1 MLFSTD
7 ALVGALVLL
16 NSRLKSS
23 SDGSK
28 YAVTSIKFDGI
39 STKFIA
45 RYIRVV
51 NATETTEGDIFF
63 RVTGKNR
70 ITAFIQIDD
79 NLSIE

>member
-23 SDGSK
+23 PDGSK
-28 YAVTSIKFDGI
+28 YAVTSIKFDGM

-45 RYIRVV
+45 RYTRVV

-63 RVTGKNR
+63 RVIGGNR

-79 NLSIE
+79 NLSVE

>member
-1 MLFSTD
+1 M
-7 ALVGALVLL
+7 
-16 NSRLKSS
+16 
-23 SDGSK
+23 
-28 YAVTSIKFDGI
+28 

-45 RYIRVV
+45 RYTRVV

>member
-1 MLFSTD
+1 MSFSTD
-7 ALVGALVLL
+7 ALVEALVLL

-23 SDGSK
+23 PDGSK

-45 RYIRVV
+45 RYTRVV
-51 NATETTEGDIFF
+51 NATEATEGDIFF
-63 RVTGKNR
+63 RVFGRNR
-70 ITAFIQIDD
+70 LTAFIQIVD

>member
-16 NSRLKSS
+16 NSKLKSL
-23 SDGSK
+23 SDISI
-28 YAVTSIKFDGI
+28 YTVTSIRFDGMPTKFKARYTRII
-39 STKFIA
+39 ST
-45 RYIRVV
+45 
-51 NATETTEGDIFF
+51 TETTEGDIFF
-63 RVTGKNR
+63 RVIGGNR

>member
-16 NSRLKSS
+16 NSKLKSL
-23 SDGSK
+23 SDISI
-28 YAVTSIKFDGI
+28 YTVTSIRFDGMPTKFKARYTRII
-39 STKFIA
+39 ST
-45 RYIRVV
+45 
-51 NATETTEGDIFF
+51 TETTEGDIFF
-63 RVTGKNR
+63 RVIGRNR

>member
-16 NSRLKSS
+16 NSKLKSL
-23 SDGSK
+23 SDVSI
-28 YAVTSIKFDGI
+28 YTVTSIKFDGI
-39 STKFIA
+39 PTKFKA
-45 RYIRVV
+45 RYTRIVST
-51 NATETTEGDIFF
+51 TEATEGDIFF
-63 RVTGKNR
+63 RVIGRNR